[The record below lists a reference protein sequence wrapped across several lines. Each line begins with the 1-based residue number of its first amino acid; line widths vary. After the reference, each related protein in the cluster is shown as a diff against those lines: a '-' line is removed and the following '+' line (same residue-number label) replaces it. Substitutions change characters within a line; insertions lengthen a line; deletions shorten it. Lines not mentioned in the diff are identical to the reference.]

1 MAYKEILVLADHTAA
16 GRARVEFAARI
27 AAQTGAELRAVF
39 PVGEFLRFFGEAA
52 GPAPESLASDFNL
65 KAPQGEGVP
74 AVHRQAEEHFNAQL
88 SKFKLAGKWLEVD
101 GEIDRP
107 LLSLARMSDLVITS
121 RAIVTPYGEN
131 RLTADQ
137 LGLSCGGPVIV
148 VPPEMA
154 ISAPVR
160 RILVAWADKR
170 EAARALRDAWPLIET
185 ADEVA
190 LVSVGEPL
198 HAAKEALQERFDR
211 HGKAVSIAE
220 LAGSDR
226 AAPDLILDHAASCG
240 ADLLVMGLC
249 GHLRVQQWLLGGMTS
264 EMFARCPLPLL
275 ASR

>member
-16 GRARVEFAARI
+16 GRRRVEYAAQI
-27 AAQTGAELRAVF
+27 AAQTGAELHAVF
-39 PVGEFLRFFGEAA
+39 PVGEFLRFFGEIG
-52 GPAPESLASDFNL
+52 GPATASFSPDFNL
-65 KAPQGEGVP
+65 RASEGQGVP
-74 AVHRQAEEHFNAQL
+74 AVHRETQDHFNAQVG
-88 SKFKLAGKWLEVD
+88 KFKLTGRWLEVD

-107 LLSLARMSDLVITS
+107 LLSLARMSDLVVTS
-121 RAIVTPYGEN
+121 RAVVTPYGEN

-137 LGLSCGGPVIV
+137 VGLSCGGPVIV

-154 ISAPVR
+154 ISPPAH

-198 HAAKEALQERFDR
+198 GAAKDALQDRFER
-211 HGKAVSIAE
+211 HGKTIAITE
-220 LAGSDR
+220 IAGSDR
-226 AAPDLILDHAASCG
+226 AAPDLILDHAASSG

-249 GHLRVQQWLLGGMTS
+249 GHLRLQQWLLGGMTS
-264 EMFARCPLPLL
+264 EMFARCPVPLL